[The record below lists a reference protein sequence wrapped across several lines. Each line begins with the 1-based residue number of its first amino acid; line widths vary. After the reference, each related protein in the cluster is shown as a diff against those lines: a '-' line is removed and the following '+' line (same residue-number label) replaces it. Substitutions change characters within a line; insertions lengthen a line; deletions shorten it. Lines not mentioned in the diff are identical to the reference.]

1 MCYYYHQF
9 TVEETEAK
17 IIERV
22 TELVESIKAE
32 QQKVKSTKKT
42 RIDSRS
48 SGTVPNGQTL

>member
-22 TELVESIKAE
+22 TELGSEPKQPSPRALNNTHVILKVLHE
-32 QQKVKSTKKT
+32 Q
-42 RIDSRS
+42 
-48 SGTVPNGQTL
+48 LLL